1 MRVHFIQHESF
12 EGPGVLANWCR
23 ARGYEAS
30 YTRLWLGESLPQSL
44 QGVGLLVVLGGP
56 QSPATGI
63 AECHYFDA
71 RAEQALIARAIA
83 GQVAVLGI
91 CLGAQL
97 IGEALGA
104 SFEPSPEVEIGFFP
118 VTLTAAGRAHP
129 GLESFGDSVT
139 LGHWHHD
146 MPGLTADSKVLAF
159 SEVCPR
165 QIVEYG
171 ARVFG
176 FQCHLEFD
184 AEAIEALISHSAA
197 EFGQPRPWVQSPD
210 VLRQAE
216 TQEMNVLLWQFLDW
230 LVR

>member
-1 MRVHFIQHESF
+1 M
-12 EGPGVLANWCR
+12 ANWCR

-104 SFEPSPEVEIGFFP
+104 PFEPSPEVEIGFFP

-171 ARVFG
+171 ARVYG

-184 AEAIEALISHSAA
+184 AKAIEALISHSAA
-197 EFGQPRPWVQSPD
+197 EFGQPSPWVQSPD